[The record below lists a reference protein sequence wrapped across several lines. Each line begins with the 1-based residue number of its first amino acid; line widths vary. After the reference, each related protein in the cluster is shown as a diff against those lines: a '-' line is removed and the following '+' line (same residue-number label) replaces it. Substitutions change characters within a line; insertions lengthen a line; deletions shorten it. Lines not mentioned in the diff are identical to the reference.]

1 MTRSEFYPIVEEVL
15 EKVKVLFSQKNK
27 SYGQDQDL
35 FHNFRSTAKRVM
47 QAKFDSEYED
57 MYRVMLIYQDKHR
70 VALANLGLEEPE
82 FEERCLDEIVYTLL
96 AIALH
101 REYEKK
107 GVRKWV
113 VRKTRNQ
120 SAGSRQKNWASNRGR
135 NVPRHLVRKRKTF
148 KLPSKNTCSGKDGS
162 V

>member
-1 MTRSEFYPIVEEVL
+1 MHHSIGTGLENSVRKGERGMTRSEFYPIVEEVL

-57 MYRVMLIYQDKHR
+57 MYRVMLAYQDKHR

-101 REYEKK
+101 REYESSRREYEKK
-107 GVRKWV
+107 VF
-113 VRKTRNQ
+113 
-120 SAGSRQKNWASNRGR
+120 A
-135 NVPRHLVRKRKTF
+135 PR
-148 KLPSKNTCSGKDGS
+148 
-162 V
+162 